1 MNTPFRL
8 LTFILCLL
16 TLLSQCQD
24 KHIVAANNRSN
35 ALAKLYPS
43 LLSGLDVP
51 SQKIAVDY
59 ATLWM
64 KGFSVLG
71 TSGLSQQPILKSLF
85 EKELMPVLLPL
96 KGGPGTQNEAF
107 EAGMKIHEA
116 ISYLGTNLR
125 EKKPFENTELNA
137 LLRYQPGHESNPILM
152 SEGIAE
158 LFYDYIQLANPAAF
172 AIDYKPSKQ
181 HKSPNP

>member
-1 MNTPFRL
+1 MNNPFRL

-43 LLSGLDVP
+43 LLSGLDAP
-51 SQKIAVDY
+51 SQKIAIDY

-64 KGFSVLG
+64 KGISVLG
-71 TSGLSQQPILKSLF
+71 TSGVSRPPILKSFF
-85 EKELMPVLLPL
+85 EEELLPVLLPL

-107 EAGMKIHEA
+107 EAGMKLHEA

-125 EKKPFENTELNA
+125 EKKPFDNTELNA

-172 AIDYKPSKQ
+172 AIGYKASKQ
-181 HKSPNP
+181 HESPNP